1 LAQTTREIIERG
13 RGQDGHSTSSQG
25 AMWEPQLNRPLT
37 KTNQNN
43 QLARLQN
50 AADVYSQ
57 KK

>member
-1 LAQTTREIIERG
+1 
-13 RGQDGHSTSSQG
+13 
-25 AMWEPQLNRPLT
+25 MWEPQLNRPLT